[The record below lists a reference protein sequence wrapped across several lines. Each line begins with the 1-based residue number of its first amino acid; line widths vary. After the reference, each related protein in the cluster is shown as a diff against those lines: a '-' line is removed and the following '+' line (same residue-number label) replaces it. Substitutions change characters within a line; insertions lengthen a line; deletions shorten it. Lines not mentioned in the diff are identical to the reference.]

1 VQARPA
7 RKKKAETPIRRF
19 HITGQLDVHAIEALQ
34 LEIRQLALRYGV
46 EITMFRVATPRERT
60 IRGSSA

>member
-46 EITMFRVATPRERT
+46 EITTLRAAPGHRT
-60 IRGSSA
+60 TRGSSA